1 MNGKFAAE
9 LVNLRLS
16 IVIRRPCTLI
26 LLLARCTKRL
36 RRWKNWARLSNFPPK
51 VKVSGTVS
59 RPGTGW
65 PGVTAAAAA
74 AAVEPP
80 PTGSPPDFV
89 DVEVEVS
96 PALRPL
102 CWTA

>member
-1 MNGKFAAE
+1 MNGKLAAE

-26 LLLARCTKRL
+26 LLLAMCTKRL
-36 RRWKNWARLSNFPPK
+36 RRWKNWARLVNLPPK

-65 PGVTAAAAA
+65 PAVIGVALID
-74 AAVEPP
+74 EPP
-80 PTGSPPDFV
+80 PIGRPVLPA
-89 DVEVEVS
+89 VEVLAS

-102 CWTA
+102 CWIAW